1 MNCIVLNF
9 KQIYTT
15 RIIAGVF
22 CFISTIILLRL
33 SPLFISGVP
42 LNRRAARL
50 MRRLRLS
57 YRAQLW
63 RFFMTN
69 DSFITAKQAALRKYF
84 SRMND
89 MQQKAVFTVD
99 GPVLVLAGAGS
110 GKTTVIVNRIA
121 NMIKFGN
128 AYNDSSRCASQED
141 IAFLQDYADG
151 KTDDFDTLRDIVAV
165 NPVRSW
171 NILAITFTNKAAAE
185 LKERLSAMLGE
196 EALNINAA
204 TFHSACVR
212 ILRREITSLGYNSDF
227 TIYDSDD
234 SQRMIKN
241 VMAECDVS
249 EKQFA
254 PRAVLS
260 EISFAKD
267 KMITP
272 QMMLEDAGQDYRKK
286 IIAKLYRVYQERMK
300 AANAL
305 DFDDILL
312 LTVELFEKFPEILEK
327 YQTRYK
333 YIMVD
338 EYQDTNH
345 VQFRLVSLLSRTH
358 GNLCVVG
365 DDDQSIY
372 KFRGANIENILGFE
386 RQFEGAEVI
395 RLEQNYRSTQ
405 TILNA
410 ANSVISHNCG
420 RKEKS
425 LWTSGDKGD
434 KVYWYKAVDENDEAK
449 FVADKIQENY
459 SKSGSYSANAVL
471 YRMNAQSNIIERT
484 LVRSGIPYRV
494 YGGMRFYD
502 RKEIKDVTAYLSFIN
517 NPFDFLR
524 FERIINVPKRN
535 IGDTTVSLIRDIS
548 RDLKSSPLEIMRN
561 CADYPLLSKKNT
573 ALKNAAA
580 MFDEL
585 IEMAEEFPL
594 DEFLDELLDKT
605 GYLEYLK
612 TLENGDTKIENV
624 EELRS
629 TIVSYMNEAE
639 EPSLSGFL
647 EEVALYT
654 EADRD
659 DGSDDKV
666 TLMTVHSAK
675 GLEFENVFVTGLEDG
690 IFPSSRSFDSEEDL
704 EEERR
709 LAYVAITRAKKKLF
723 LTSAGQRLLYGQT
736 QRNVTSRFMKEIGS
750 DLIEK
755 HDNTAA
761 LRAAAAK
768 ENGVTAVS
776 SATLQQQL
784 ARNKMMSGSA
794 AQKNTAEFSA
804 GERVA
809 HNIFGEGTVLSVKK
823 MANDAMLEIAFEK
836 VGTKKI
842 MANFA
847 KLRKLS

>member
-1 MNCIVLNF
+1 
-9 KQIYTT
+9 
-15 RIIAGVF
+15 
-22 CFISTIILLRL
+22 
-33 SPLFISGVP
+33 
-42 LNRRAARL
+42 
-50 MRRLRLS
+50 
-57 YRAQLW
+57 
-63 RFFMTN
+63 MTN
-69 DSFITAKQAALRKYF
+69 NSFCEARKAALKKYF
-84 SRMND
+84 SRMNE
-89 MQQKAVFTVD
+89 MQQEAVFTVN
-99 GPVLVLAGAGS
+99 GPLLVLAGAGS

-121 NMIKFGN
+121 NMINFGN
-128 AYNDSSRCASQED
+128 AYYDESRSGSDDE
-141 IAFLQDYADG
+141 IAFLNDYAQG
-151 KTDDFDTLRDIVAV
+151 KTDDYESLRDIVAV
-165 NPVRSW
+165 NPIKPW
-171 NILAITFTNKAAAE
+171 NILAITFTNKAAGE

-212 ILRREITSLGYNSDF
+212 ILRREIHNIGFASDF

-234 SQRMIKN
+234 SQRMIKS

-272 QMMLEDAGQDYRKK
+272 AMMKEDAGGDYRRK
-286 IIAKLYRVYQERMK
+286 IIAKLYGLYQERMR

-312 LTVELFEKFPEILEK
+312 YTVEIFEQYPDILEK
-327 YQTRYK
+327 YQNRYK

-345 VQFRLVSLLSRTH
+345 VQFRLVSLLSQAH

-386 RQFEGAEVI
+386 RQFDGAKVI

-405 TILNA
+405 TILDA
-410 ANSVISHNCG
+410 ANSVISNNCG

-425 LWTSGDKGD
+425 LWTSGEKGD
-434 KVYWYKAVDENDEAK
+434 KVYWYKAVDENDEAQ
-449 FVADKIQENY
+449 FIADTIQKSFKETGTY
-459 SKSGSYSANAVL
+459 SNNAVL
-471 YRMNAQSNIIERT
+471 YRMNAQSNSVERT
-484 LVRSGIPYRV
+484 FVKNGIPYRV

-502 RKEIKDVTAYLSFIN
+502 RKEIKDVTSYLSFIN
-517 NPFDFLR
+517 NPYDMLR
-524 FERIINVPKRN
+524 LKRIINEPKRG
-535 IGDTTVSLIRDIS
+535 IGDATVNLIEEIS
-548 RDLKSSPLEIMRN
+548 RDLKLSPLDVMIN
-561 CADYPLLSKKNT
+561 CGEYAPLSKKVT
-573 ALKNAAA
+573 ALKNVAA
-580 MFDEL
+580 MFVHL
-585 IEMAEEFPL
+585 IEKSQELPL
-594 DEFLDELLDKT
+594 DEFFDELLAKT
-605 GYLEYLK
+605 GYLTHLQ
-612 TLENGDTKIENV
+612 TLENGDSKIENV
-624 EELRS
+624 QELRS
-629 TIVSYMNEAE
+629 SIVSYMNDNE
-639 EPSLSGFL
+639 EPELSGFL

-659 DGSDDKV
+659 DGSGDKV

-675 GLEFENVFVTGLEDG
+675 GLEYDNIFVTGLEDG

-709 LAYVAITRAKKKLF
+709 LAYVAITRAKKKLY
-723 LTSAGQRLLYGQT
+723 LTSASQRMLFGQT
-736 QRNVTSRFMKEIGS
+736 QRNITSRFMREIGS
-750 DLIEK
+750 EFIEK
-755 HDNTAA
+755 HDN
-761 LRAAAAK
+761 AAAMK
-768 ENGVTAVS
+768 SRLSQSGGVTAVH

-784 ARNKMMSGSA
+784 ARNKMLAG
-794 AQKNTAEFSA
+794 KTVKEEVVYTE

-809 HNIFGEGTVLSVKK
+809 HNIFGEGTILSVKK

-847 KLRKLS
+847 RLRKL